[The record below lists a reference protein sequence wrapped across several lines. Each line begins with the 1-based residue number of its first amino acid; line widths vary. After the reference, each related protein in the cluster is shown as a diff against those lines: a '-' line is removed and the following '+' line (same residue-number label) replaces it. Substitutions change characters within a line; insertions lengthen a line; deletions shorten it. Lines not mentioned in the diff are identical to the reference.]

1 MSVNLIFKIAAVGI
15 LVTVISQVLKHSGRE
30 EHAFLT
36 SLAGLLIVLFWIV
49 PYIYDLFETMKSLFS
64 LWRRN
69 MDIIQVGL
77 LGITA
82 VFLALFIKNYKSE
95 YSILISIVACICIFI
110 FLIGKLEL
118 VLSYINSVVELIP
131 VDGRYLAMILKM
143 IGITY
148 VAEFATDICRE
159 SGYQAI
165 AGQIEIFAKLSI
177 LLISMPV
184 LMGFIETLGAF
195 L

>member
-1 MSVNLIFKIAAVGI
+1 
-15 LVTVISQVLKHSGRE
+15 
-30 EHAFLT
+30 
-36 SLAGLLIVLFWIV
+36 
-49 PYIYDLFETMKSLFS
+49 
-64 LWRRN
+64 
-69 MDIIQVGL
+69 
-77 LGITA
+77 
-82 VFLALFIKNYKSE
+82 
-95 YSILISIVACICIFI
+95 
-110 FLIGKLEL
+110 
-118 VLSYINSVVELIP
+118 
-131 VDGRYLAMILKM
+131 MILKM

-148 VAEFATDICRE
+148 VAEFSTDICRE

>member
-1 MSVNLIFKIAAVGI
+1 
-15 LVTVISQVLKHSGRE
+15 
-30 EHAFLT
+30 
-36 SLAGLLIVLFWIV
+36 
-49 PYIYDLFETMKSLFS
+49 
-64 LWRRN
+64 

-148 VAEFATDICRE
+148 VAE

>member
-1 MSVNLIFKIAAVGI
+1 
-15 LVTVISQVLKHSGRE
+15 
-30 EHAFLT
+30 
-36 SLAGLLIVLFWIV
+36 
-49 PYIYDLFETMKSLFS
+49 
-64 LWRRN
+64 

-148 VAEFATDICRE
+148 VSELVSAICKDA
-159 SGYQAI
+159 GYQSVAL
-165 AGQIEIFAKLSI
+165 QIEIFARLGIMVLCIPI
-177 LLISMPV
+177 LMTLLEV
-184 LMGFIETLGAF
+184 VRGFLG
-195 L
+195 

>member
-1 MSVNLIFKIAAVGI
+1 
-15 LVTVISQVLKHSGRE
+15 
-30 EHAFLT
+30 
-36 SLAGLLIVLFWIV
+36 
-49 PYIYDLFETMKSLFS
+49 
-64 LWRRN
+64 

-195 L
+195 YEETTIKNAFKMPVRTAGCFIIFFHVLAHARRTCTGIFRIGSIR

>member
-1 MSVNLIFKIAAVGI
+1 
-15 LVTVISQVLKHSGRE
+15 
-30 EHAFLT
+30 
-36 SLAGLLIVLFWIV
+36 
-49 PYIYDLFETMKSLFS
+49 
-64 LWRRN
+64 

-131 VDGRYLAMILKM
+131 VDGRYLACKNGRMFHYIFHVLAHVRRTCT
-143 IGITY
+143 GI
-148 VAEFATDICRE
+148 FRI
-159 SGYQAI
+159 S
-165 AGQIEIFAKLSI
+165 SI
-177 LLISMPV
+177 R
-184 LMGFIETLGAF
+184 
-195 L
+195 

>member
-1 MSVNLIFKIAAVGI
+1 
-15 LVTVISQVLKHSGRE
+15 
-30 EHAFLT
+30 
-36 SLAGLLIVLFWIV
+36 
-49 PYIYDLFETMKSLFS
+49 
-64 LWRRN
+64 

-177 LLISMPV
+177 LLISHDLALVQHLCDRVIVMYQGNIVEQGTPDRV
-184 LMGFIETLGAF
+184 INAPENDYTKMLIEAAMLGQ
-195 L
+195 

>member
-1 MSVNLIFKIAAVGI
+1 
-15 LVTVISQVLKHSGRE
+15 
-30 EHAFLT
+30 
-36 SLAGLLIVLFWIV
+36 
-49 PYIYDLFETMKSLFS
+49 
-64 LWRRN
+64 

-110 FLIGKLEL
+110 FLIGKLEF

-148 VAEFATDICRE
+148 VAEFATDIWRE
-159 SGYQAI
+159 SGYQEI
-165 AGQIEIFAKLSI
+165 AGQIEIFAQLSI

>member
-1 MSVNLIFKIAAVGI
+1 
-15 LVTVISQVLKHSGRE
+15 
-30 EHAFLT
+30 
-36 SLAGLLIVLFWIV
+36 
-49 PYIYDLFETMKSLFS
+49 
-64 LWRRN
+64 

-165 AGQIEIFAKLSI
+165 AGQIEIFAKHGRMFHYIFYVLAHARRTCTGIFRIGSI
-177 LLISMPV
+177 R
-184 LMGFIETLGAF
+184 
-195 L
+195 

>member
-1 MSVNLIFKIAAVGI
+1 
-15 LVTVISQVLKHSGRE
+15 
-30 EHAFLT
+30 
-36 SLAGLLIVLFWIV
+36 
-49 PYIYDLFETMKSLFS
+49 
-64 LWRRN
+64 

-131 VDGRYLAMILKM
+131 VDGRYLA

>member
-1 MSVNLIFKIAAVGI
+1 
-15 LVTVISQVLKHSGRE
+15 
-30 EHAFLT
+30 
-36 SLAGLLIVLFWIV
+36 
-49 PYIYDLFETMKSLFS
+49 
-64 LWRRN
+64 

-110 FLIGKLEL
+110 FLIGKLEI

-177 LLISMPV
+177 LLISHDLALVQHLCDRVIVMYQGNIVEQGTPDRV
-184 LMGFIETLGAF
+184 INAPENDYTKMLIEAAMLGQ
-195 L
+195 